1 MKRSPVWYILLSIL
15 TLSVLSPLP
24 SSAAAA
30 PSHPPLSVYIAADPH
45 YIAPELTDNGTG
57 FTRLVEAADGKD
69 MLRCERIMDAFL
81 SQVIRDHPDA
91 LILPGDLSFNGAEAS
106 LRQLAEKLSEVR
118 KAGIPVFVIPG
129 NHDLDCPMAAKFT
142 GETYT
147 LVPSVSVAEFVDL
160 YEEYGFREALSRD
173 SASLSYTAQ
182 LSPEFRLLM
191 LDVNGNEKPGTVS
204 EATLFWVEQ
213 QLQRAKTDGVS
224 VIAVSHQTLLSHSFL
239 ASGVAI
245 RNAEPLL
252 SLYEQYDVLC
262 NLSGHMHIQH
272 ILISENG
279 FPDIS
284 GSALITWP
292 NQFGVLT
299 LDNHMV
305 SYRTERTETGVEAES
320 EQFLRDTALRQAFT
334 ELQALKLK
342 SDLPSMAD
350 YFARVNMAY
359 ISGQLE
365 QINWEDPSYQD
376 WQAQQ
381 SIVAYYLQSIR
392 NDPITDHTRFNI
404 PIH

>member
-1 MKRSPVWYILLSIL
+1 MKRTPVWFFLLSIL
-15 TLSVLSPLP
+15 TLSVLSLLP
-24 SSAAAA
+24 PPAVAAS
-30 PSHPPLSVYIAADPH
+30 SHPPLSVYIAADPH

-69 MLRCERIMDAFL
+69 MLRCERIMDSFL
-81 SQVIRDHPDA
+81 SQVIRDQPDA

-129 NHDLDCPMAAKFT
+129 NHDLNYPMAAKFT

-147 LVPSVSVAEFVDL
+147 LVPSVSVAEFADL

-182 LSPEFRLLM
+182 LSPGFRLLM

-204 EATLFWVEQ
+204 ETTLFWVEQ
-213 QLQRAKTDGVS
+213 QLQRAKTDGVY
-224 VIAVSHQTLLSHSFL
+224 VIAVSHQPLLSHSFL
-239 ASGVAI
+239 ASGVVI
-245 RNAEPLL
+245 RNAEALL

-299 LDNHMV
+299 LDNHAV

>member
-1 MKRSPVWYILLSIL
+1 MKRTPVWYFLLSIL
-15 TLSVLSPLP
+15 MLSVLSLLP

-30 PSHPPLSVYIAADPH
+30 SSHPPLSVYIAADPH

-57 FTRLVEAADGKD
+57 YTRLVEAADGKD
-69 MLRCERIMDAFL
+69 MLRCERIMDSFL

-106 LRQLAEKLSEVR
+106 LQQLAEKLSEVR

-147 LVPSVSVAEFVDL
+147 LVPSVSVAEFADL

-204 EATLFWVEQ
+204 ETTLFWVEQ

-245 RNAEPLL
+245 RNAEALL